1 MTWQQYPDVV
11 VAAPGPS
18 LGPQAGSVDL
28 NKANIESEMAGKN
41 SFIKFQAPW

>member
-1 MTWQQYPDVV
+1 MRAVLAFLAV
-11 VAAPGPS
+11 CLASAK
-18 LGPQAGSVDL
+18 AGSVDL